1 MPWKYQGAWIAGTS
15 FLNNYLNGKM
25 KTKRELVNISLAFVQ
40 LIDSMQKN
48 TKN

>member
-25 KTKRELVNISLAFVQ
+25 KTKRELVNISLGFAQ
-40 LIDSMQKN
+40 LIDSMQNN
-48 TKN
+48 T